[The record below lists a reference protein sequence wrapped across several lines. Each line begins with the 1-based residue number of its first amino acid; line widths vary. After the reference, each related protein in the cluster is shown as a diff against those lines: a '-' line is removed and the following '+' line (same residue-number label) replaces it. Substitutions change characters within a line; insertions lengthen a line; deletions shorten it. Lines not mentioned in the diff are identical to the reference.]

1 MHSQHFFHLFAR
13 RIEGL
18 SACIGVLIDHGDL
31 VAAQLAQLFATFA
44 HQFLPHKLDAAALD
58 IAIIAQKIDNRP
70 GHCAFATA
78 RLTYNAQRF
87 ATRDLEGDILHSF
100 NFAAAHF
107 IGDGKVLNLQHW

>member
-1 MHSQHFFHLFAR
+1 MHSQHFFHLFAKAHR
-13 RIEGL
+13 GVECL
-18 SACIGVLIDHGDL
+18 HWVLIDHGDL

-87 ATRDLEGDILHSF
+87 ATRDLE
-100 NFAAAHF
+100 
-107 IGDGKVLNLQHW
+107 